1 MARVDCR
8 VSSVCFALAL
18 LVSCLGWG
26 SGTALAQ
33 KPEQRPDV
41 RVVVDVS
48 GSMKRNDPDQL
59 AASAMELLVSLLP
72 GGVSAGVWTFGERVD
87 NPLPLGEVS
96 EQWRERA
103 LALPPALRDY
113 QQYTDIETALE
124 QAASAEAN
132 GWRHLILM
140 TDGVI
145 DLPPSRGNKPGI
157 DEASR
162 QRLVESMA
170 PRFADRGVVVHAI
183 AFSDEADLALVEQLA
198 QRTGGLASVAKS
210 PESLLGAFLDIIE
223 RIFPADQLP
232 LEEDDRFVVDPS
244 VENLSALVFHGPDE
258 GPVTLVAPDG
268 TRYTAETAPD
278 DIRWQVEPHF
288 DLIRVPDPEAGEWRI
303 EGPVG
308 PKSRVSV
315 SSPWRLSTS
324 GLPTTLYRGFPVPV
338 EAWLEHEDAEAPLP
352 DNLRFSV
359 TLVGDGDETLASEQL
374 DATTDG
380 RFRGRLSAPMQT
392 GNARLLIRAR
402 GEGFERQRGQAVNI
416 LPAIGV
422 AHDPASN
429 DLVLA
434 AEHPRLNRDNTEIHG
449 DFQGQRLEAAAVDE
463 TRWRLPLPE
472 LEDDTSQPLLL
483 VATVT
488 LDGETREL
496 TLPTVTLNANSEV
509 GIGRPDMAGPTLS
522 AERFAEADEATV
534 SEPEVTIADRFVEWV
549 NAVPAL
555 VGDAWQAGWPGVER
569 AVAKHGRDPR
579 LWIVIGALLLLWL
592 VSIGWRRHRRS
603 RGKTREEP
611 HV

>member
-1 MARVDCR
+1 MARVGCR
-8 VSSVCFALAL
+8 ASSICLAMSL
-18 LVSCLGWG
+18 LVSCLWWG
-26 SGTALAQ
+26 GAAQ
-33 KPEQRPDV
+33 AQVPEQRPDV

-113 QQYTDIETALE
+113 QQYTDIETALDR
-124 QAASAEAN
+124 AASAEVN

-145 DLPPSRGNKPGI
+145 DLPPSQGDKPGI

-162 QRLVESMA
+162 KRLVEDMA
-170 PRFADRGVVVHAI
+170 SRFADRGVVVHAI
-183 AFSDEADLALVEQLA
+183 AFSDDADLALVEQLA

-223 RIFPADQLP
+223 RIFPADQVP
-232 LEEDDRFVVDPS
+232 LEADNRFVVDPS
-244 VENLSALVFHGPDE
+244 VGNLSALVFHGPDE

-288 DLIRVPDPEAGEWRI
+288 DLIRVPDPEAGQWRL

-308 PKSRVSV
+308 AQSRVSV
-315 SSPWRLSTS
+315 TSPWRLRTS

-338 EAWLEHEDAEAPLP
+338 EAWLEHDDAEMPSP
-352 DNLRFSV
+352 EGLRFSV
-359 TLVGDGDETLASEQL
+359 ALMSSDGETLASKQL
-374 DATTDG
+374 EPVADG
-380 RFRGRLSAPMQT
+380 HFKGRLPAPTQT
-392 GNARLLIRAR
+392 GNARLLIRAQ
-402 GEGFERQRGQAVNI
+402 GEEFERQRGQAANV

-422 AHDPASN
+422 AHDPAN
-429 DLVLA
+429 QQLILA
-434 AEHPRLNRDNTEIHG
+434 AEHPRLNRGNTDIHG
-449 DFQGQRLEAAAVDE
+449 DFQGRRLPAKAVGKA
-463 TRWRLPLPE
+463 RWRLSLPE
-472 LEDDTSQPLLL
+472 VEDNTRQPLRLI
-483 VATVT
+483 ATVT

-496 TLPTVTLNANSEV
+496 ALPTLTLNAESRV

-522 AERFAEADEATV
+522 AERFAEEGETPAGQPDTNV
-534 SEPEVTIADRFVEWV
+534 ADRFVEWV
-549 NAVPAL
+549 NAVPER
-555 VGDAWQAGWPGVER
+555 VHDGWQAGWPGVER
-569 AVAKHGRDPR
+569 AAAKHVKDPR
-579 LWIVIGALLLLWL
+579 LWLVIGALLLLCL
-592 VSIGWRRHRRS
+592 LCLGWRRRRQS
-603 RGKTREEP
+603 RGKAREEP

>member
-170 PRFADRGVVVHAI
+170 PRFADRVWWCMPSPSPTRPTWPWSSNWRSVPVGWPAWPSRRRACWAPSWTSSSESFRPTSCRWKRTI
-183 AFSDEADLALVEQLA
+183 ASSSIRVW
-198 QRTGGLASVAKS
+198 RTSRRWS
-210 PESLLGAFLDIIE
+210 S
-223 RIFPADQLP
+223 
-232 LEEDDRFVVDPS
+232 
-244 VENLSALVFHGPDE
+244 
-258 GPVTLVAPDG
+258 
-268 TRYTAETAPD
+268 TAPT
-278 DIRWQVEPHF
+278 
-288 DLIRVPDPEAGEWRI
+288 
-303 EGPVG
+303 
-308 PKSRVSV
+308 K
-315 SSPWRLSTS
+315 
-324 GLPTTLYRGFPVPV
+324 
-338 EAWLEHEDAEAPLP
+338 
-352 DNLRFSV
+352 
-359 TLVGDGDETLASEQL
+359 
-374 DATTDG
+374 G
-380 RFRGRLSAPMQT
+380 R
-392 GNARLLIRAR
+392 
-402 GEGFERQRGQAVNI
+402 
-416 LPAIGV
+416 
-422 AHDPASN
+422 
-429 DLVLA
+429 
-434 AEHPRLNRDNTEIHG
+434 
-449 DFQGQRLEAAAVDE
+449 
-463 TRWRLPLPE
+463 
-472 LEDDTSQPLLL
+472 
-483 VATVT
+483 
-488 LDGETREL
+488 
-496 TLPTVTLNANSEV
+496 
-509 GIGRPDMAGPTLS
+509 
-522 AERFAEADEATV
+522 
-534 SEPEVTIADRFVEWV
+534 
-549 NAVPAL
+549 
-555 VGDAWQAGWPGVER
+555 
-569 AVAKHGRDPR
+569 
-579 LWIVIGALLLLWL
+579 
-592 VSIGWRRHRRS
+592 
-603 RGKTREEP
+603 
-611 HV
+611 